1 MYTSTASA
9 LTSDLPVAT
18 PGASATVRDR
28 VRARGAL
35 PQVFSKRFGRARV
48 GLGEDLKLRFF
59 IENTANFLDVSALAF
74 SDTLPAGMVVFD
86 AGFCN
91 CGGTLT
97 APVGGNTITFTGG
110 SVEANKGCNIV
121 VFVRA
126 PLVADTTSDLTSGL
140 PFSSTRSVTAADTA
154 ATLRVTDTEPPLSVS
169 MAFTPS
175 MIT

>member
-18 PGASATVRDR
+18 PGASATVRDRVR

-59 IENTANFLDVSALAF
+59 IENTANFLDVSALTF

-97 APVGGNTITFTGG
+97 APVGGNTITFTCG
-110 SVEANKGCNIV
+110 SLAAGADCTLAVDVTSAGHRKLSQRHGK
-121 VFVRA
+121 RDPRRWA
-126 PLVADTTSDLTSGL
+126 PA
-140 PFSSTRSVTAADTA
+140 R
-154 ATLRVTDTEPPLSVS
+154 PPRRR
-169 MAFTPS
+169 
-175 MIT
+175 